1 MVESTADSVKI
12 SVKDFGIGIQ
22 HEDQHKIF
30 DRFFRGGS
38 ELTRS
43 VKGSGIGLTIVKK
56 IIEAHRG
63 TISLDSTPGKGSTF
77 HVTLPIDIKTKS

>member
-1 MVESTADSVKI
+1 MAESTGDSVKI

-22 HEDQHKIF
+22 REDQHKIF
-30 DRFFRGGS
+30 DRFFRGGN

-63 TISLDSTPGKGSTF
+63 TITLDSTPGKGSTF
-77 HVTLPIDIKTKS
+77 HVTLPVNTKTES